1 VNLTHNLDTTKLST
15 VGFSFGSSKISLDPT
30 LLNIGIVVSTWNS
43 HITDILLDGAIK
55 ELIEFGISKNQIH
68 ISKVPGAFELPLGAQ
83 WHFNGNN
90 NIDAVLCLGCVIKGD
105 TPHFDFV
112 CTGAM
117 NGIMDVGLKFNKP
130 CIFGVV
136 TTNTEQQAFDRT
148 GGSLGNKG
156 SEAAQTALQLLS
168 ISK

>member
-1 VNLTHNLDTTKLST
+1 LST
-15 VGFSFGSSKISLDPT
+15 AGFSFGSSNISLDSNS
-30 LLNIGIVVSTWNS
+30 LNIGIVVSTWNN
-43 HITDILLDGAIK
+43 HITDILLNGAIK
-55 ELIEFGISKNQIH
+55 ELIEFGLSENQIH

-83 WHFNGNN
+83 WHFNSNN

-130 CIFGVV
+130 CIFGVI
-136 TTNTEQQAFDRT
+136 TTNTEQQAFDRA
-148 GGSLGNKG
+148 GGSHGNKG
-156 SEAAQTALQLLS
+156 NEAAQTAIQLLS

>member
-1 VNLTHNLDTTKLST
+1 MNLTHNLDTTKLST
-15 VGFSFGSSKISLDPT
+15 AGFSFGSSNISLNPT

-43 HITDILLDGAIK
+43 HITDILLEGAIK
-55 ELIEFGISKNQIH
+55 ELQEFGLTENQIH

-83 WHFNGNN
+83 WHFNGKN

-112 CTGAM
+112 CLGAM

-136 TTNTEQQAFDRT
+136 TTNTEQQAFDRA
-148 GGSLGNKG
+148 GGSHGHKG
-156 SEAAQTALQLLS
+156 CEAAQTALQLLS
-168 ISK
+168 IS